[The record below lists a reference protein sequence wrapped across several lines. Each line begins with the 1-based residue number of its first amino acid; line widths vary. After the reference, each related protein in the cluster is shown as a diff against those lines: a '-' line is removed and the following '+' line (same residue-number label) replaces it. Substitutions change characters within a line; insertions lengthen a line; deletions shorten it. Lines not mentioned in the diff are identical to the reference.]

1 MEGVKAVDHLVDYN
15 SGYDNADANSDCAD
29 SGNAN
34 PLDTEPD
41 DDVRDKRANSPPND
55 DEARQHYKS
64 EGQLHTP
71 VFRGV
76 RDFFT
81 HRCYLMNRL
90 CCAVVSDEKSPSW
103 LLWRWW
109 HISMKRCAGLYWNYF
124 QPSTRK
130 SATS

>member
-1 MEGVKAVDHLVDYN
+1 MEGVKAIDHLVN
-15 SGYDNADANSDCAD
+15 HGSRYDNADTNSNGAD

-81 HRCYLMNRL
+81 HRCYLRNRL
-90 CCAVVSDEKSPSW
+90 CCAVVSDEKSASW
-103 LLWRWW
+103 LLGRCW
-109 HISMKRCAGLYWNYF
+109 HISMKRCLDMY
-124 QPSTRK
+124 
-130 SATS
+130 